1 MKHGAGCVL
10 PGRAFSLMV
19 REVDS
24 NNFTQEKKKKK
35 KKKKKKVR
43 VSVRASLLAPST

>member
-1 MKHGAGCVL
+1 
-10 PGRAFSLMV
+10 MV

>member
-1 MKHGAGCVL
+1 
-10 PGRAFSLMV
+10 MV

-35 KKKKKKVR
+35 KKKKKMVG